1 MCGVLVCRV
10 GRSWGGEI
18 KCLLGS
24 LVNVSN
30 LTLLGRGWGRG
41 GEGTQETRSPST
53 ISILDTGVSPPP
65 FLGLRLE
72 GQGELGTVRKGD
84 GRL

>member
-1 MCGVLVCRV
+1 MCGVLVCQV

-30 LTLLGRGWGRG
+30 LTLLGQGVGEGRG
-41 GEGTQETRSPST
+41 GDPGNQEPEHHQHPGYRSLSAP
-53 ISILDTGVSPPP
+53 L
-65 FLGLRLE
+65 
-72 GQGELGTVRKGD
+72 LGTEA
-84 GRL
+84 

>member
-1 MCGVLVCRV
+1 MCGVLVCQV

-30 LTLLGRGWGRG
+30 LTLLGRVGSA
-41 GEGTQETRSPST
+41 Q
-53 ISILDTGVSPPP
+53 
-65 FLGLRLE
+65 
-72 GQGELGTVRKGD
+72 KA
-84 GRL
+84 